1 MKREYELVPHPQM
14 AALFAFLVRIDYRVP
29 HAHME
34 IEIGIVLEGTLHLT
48 TNRGETLFRAGDMYY
63 LNPMEF
69 HELRSDGDTVLILAL
84 QISESML
91 TPYFPVIK
99 NFLVQDLS
107 IRPYFTGAEA
117 RYQDCLSLVL
127 RFMLHYLERAPYYEF
142 FCTALLNQ
150 LLPELYSRLPSTT
163 LSESE
168 ISSNASRNDRINRIM
183 DFIDRNFKNKLLLSE
198 IAAREGV
205 TMTHLSHFFRQ
216 TLNMSFQNFLAERR
230 FSYAVTLLETT
241 NLSMLDVSLAS
252 GFSDVRY
259 LTQLCRK
266 HYSCTPMAYR
276 NSHRKYTVSTNR
288 SVGNDQM
295 FLSNDESIIVL
306 QKHLASLSA
315 SNGNSLFL

>member
-29 HAHME
+29 HAHRE
-34 IEIGIVLEGTLHLT
+34 IEIGMVLDGTLHLT

-69 HELRSDGDTVLILAL
+69 HELRSGGDTVLILAI

-99 NFLVQDLS
+99 NFVVQDLS
-107 IRPYFTGAEA
+107 IRPHFSESEA
-117 RYQDCLSLVL
+117 RYQGCLSLAI
-127 RFMLHYLERAPYYEF
+127 RFMLHYLERAPFYEF
-142 FCTALLNQ
+142 SCTALLNQ
-150 LLPELYSRLPSTT
+150 LLLELYFRLPSVT

-168 ISSNASRNDRINRIM
+168 IMSIDSRNNRINRIM
-183 DFIDRNFKNKLLLSE
+183 DFIDQNFKNKLLLSE
-198 IAAREGV
+198 IATLEGV
-205 TMTHLSHFFRQ
+205 TMTHLSHFIRQ
-216 TLNMSFQNFLAERR
+216 TMNMSFQNFLAERR

-276 NSHRKYTVSTNR
+276 KSHRKYTNSPNA
-288 SVGNDQM
+288 SSGSDQM
-295 FLSNDESIIVL
+295 FLTNEESIAVL
-306 QKHLASLSA
+306 QKKLS
-315 SNGNSLFL
+315 SVKEYIEYLF